1 VATWAAHSTS
11 DNCGIASDTS
21 TAASGDF
28 FGLGASTVTMTLT
41 DTHGNST
48 THQFTITVSD
58 TEAPTLTGMPASMS
72 TTNDPDQCG
81 AIAGWGEP
89 TSSDNCAGE
98 TTSSSHSSGDYF
110 EVGTTTV
117 TYTVLDGSNNSTD
130 YSFDIT
136 VTDDQAPE
144 FDSAPADMTLDS
156 LPGQCSSTATWAS
169 VLSSDNCGSADLT
182 SSAASGDNFDVG
194 TTTVTMSLLDLHGNT
209 ARHNFTVTVV
219 DNEFPQFDTTPSD
232 LALDTDPGQCG
243 AIGSWTPAT
252 ASDNCGLGEY
262 VTSHLPGDTF
272 GVGTTTVSYAQS
284 DMHGNIV
291 SGTLLVTVADNEAP
305 NITTSGDITEPAPAG
320 TCVSSVTIPTPSI
333 TDNCTVISLTNNL
346 NGTDN
351 ASGSFDH
358 GTTTIV
364 WTGVDNHG
372 NTTEVNQTVTV
383 TVPQADCNSNGSPD
397 VCDLASGLSADC
409 DGNGVPDE
417 CDVDCNQNG
426 SPDAC
431 DIAAGLSIDCNGNGV
446 PDTCDLESQ
455 DSLDTNA
462 NNIPDECEPAFLRGD
477 ANGDANVDIA
487 DAIFM
492 LYSLMLGGTPS
503 GCTDSTDANDDGL
516 HDISDIIFVLNY
528 QFQQG
533 APPPAPGPSQ
543 CGIDM
548 TPDDGLGCDLYGGCP

>member
-1 VATWAAHSTS
+1 
-11 DNCGIASDTS
+11 
-21 TAASGDF
+21 
-28 FGLGASTVTMTLT
+28 
-41 DTHGNST
+41 
-48 THQFTITVSD
+48 
-58 TEAPTLTGMPASMS
+58 MS
-72 TTNDPDQCG
+72 TTNDLDQCG
-81 AIAGWGEP
+81 AIAGWAEP
-89 TSSDNCAGE
+89 TSSDNCAGQ

-130 YSFDIT
+130 YSFDVT

-144 FDSAPADMTLDS
+144 FDQAPADMTLS
-156 LPGQCSSTATWAS
+156 ALAGQCGANATWAS
-169 VLSSDNCGSADLT
+169 VVSSDNCGSPTLT
-182 SSAASGDNFDVG
+182 SSSSSGDMFSVG
-194 TTTVTMSLLDLHGNT
+194 MTTISMSLMDIHGNSAQHSFSVTVTD
-209 ARHNFTVTVV
+209 
-219 DNEFPQFDTTPSD
+219 DEFPQFSDTPGD
-232 LALDTDPGQCG
+232 IVLDTDPGQCG
-243 AIGSWTPAT
+243 AIASWTPAT
-252 ASDNCGLGEY
+252 ATDNCGLGEY

-272 GVGTTTVSYAQS
+272 QVGTTTVSYAQS

-291 SGTLLVTVADNEAP
+291 SGTLLVTVTDNEAP
-305 NITTSGDITEPAPAG
+305 SITTSGDITEPAPAG
-320 TCVSSVTIPTPSI
+320 TCVTSLTIPTPSI
-333 TDNCTVISLTNNL
+333 TDNCTVISLSNNL

-358 GTTTIV
+358 GMTTIV
-364 WTGVDNHG
+364 WTGIDNHG
-372 NTTEVNQTVTV
+372 NSSEVTQTVTV

-455 DSLDTNA
+455 DSPDANA

-477 ANGDANVDIA
+477 ANSDANVDIA

-503 GCTDSTDANDDGL
+503 GCVDSTDANDDGT

-528 QFQQG
+528 QFQNG

-548 TPDDGLGCDLYGGCP
+548 TPDDGIGCDVFGGCP